1 MATQIDIDA
10 ANDKIAAGADGAVSL
25 GDTTNRFANVYT
37 DNIGDTGQ
45 DLNVLA
51 TTTNLPSGHVFDY
64 ASGAETITHSANTI
78 TVGGVTTWA
87 TSATTH
93 SFDGAVTIDTSGNN
107 ALTLDA
113 GTAGIITGSGSVFIN
128 ETVNANMTTG
138 LTINQGAADN
148 TIIALKSSDVAHPM
162 TAVAET
168 DTFGSFTKGA
178 GGPAGG
184 LQIEGLSDANATTGG
199 RTLILVASAGDV
211 TLDVTHTAGT
221 VGAMDFYVR
230 KSDGSTG
237 VAALANDEAAFT
249 WSNNGHTRLLLQG
262 EGEMHVT
269 NTTLVALDDYDD
281 NQLLRAGELE
291 TNSAGVIRSR
301 WDDAIPYNIDT
312 LKDLGVLSEDGNF
325 WSLQKRMSLNANASW
340 QNHCSIRALQ
350 EDMSALHSELV
361 EAKTKIERLVH
372 HA

>member
-45 DLNVLA
+45 ALNVPA
-51 TTTNLPSGHVFDY
+51 TTLSFN
-64 ASGAETITHSANTI
+64 SA
-78 TVGGVTTWA
+78 A
-87 TSATTH
+87 
-93 SFDGAVTIDTSGNN
+93 TIDTSGNN

-138 LTINQGAADN
+138 LTINQGAADDP
-148 TIIALKSSDVAHPM
+148 ILALKSSDVSHPM
-162 TAVAET
+162 TDVMEE
-168 DTFGSFTKGA
+168 DTFGSFVKGA

-199 RTLILVASAGDV
+199 RTLILVASAGDE

-230 KSDGSTG
+230 KSNGGTG
-237 VAALANDEAAFT
+237 VTALAADEAAFT
-249 WSNNGHTRLLLQG
+249 WNNNGQTRLLLQG

-312 LKDLGVLSEDGNF
+312 LKDLGVLSEDGSF

-361 EAKTKIERLVH
+361 ETKTKIQRLVH